1 MEYKPCLDIL
11 KTNVIRWYKFKE
23 NSKILVVGK
32 DVESMCDFLKENHT
46 VFAVSENNSK
56 TTEKFDYIII
66 KEDIY
71 CLSEY
76 KDCLV
81 EDGTILLLMNNRCG
95 VEHFTKTDGVKVV
108 HKNLENFTI
117 KEEVE
122 RVLKKQGFNNYKFF
136 YPLPNYNFTNA
147 IYSDEL
153 LPKYND
159 SKLANNNIYLEDEP
173 VVFDEIKMLRNF
185 TKNGDFTKFTNSY
198 LIEINPKSQEKAI
211 FYNNIRKDEYRL
223 ITKIYDGHVEKEI
236 YSDISKKH
244 INTIKN
250 NIEDLKKHG
259 FDLLDKV
266 EDGKVISKYV
276 TMSNLYEKVVELLK
290 NGKVEEAI
298 SIIEEKYNFIKE
310 KFENNKVTEIN
321 PKYFKDL
328 SPEGLFIVDKA
339 YIDLAFENIFIDEKE
354 NMYVYDQE
362 WFIENCPLEF
372 LLFRIIFNM
381 YMMNSEIGEIISR
394 DDLLKKFD
402 LFKYWETF
410 LTAETVFQEEIVNKE
425 MREYYDRRSQNLSNQ
440 PLGPNAEFDRCNE
453 IKQEYNRYLKHIKRF
468 GFLKKIGL
476 IKF

>member
-1 MEYKPCLDIL
+1 
-11 KTNVIRWYKFKE
+11 
-23 NSKILVVGK
+23 
-32 DVESMCDFLKENHT
+32 
-46 VFAVSENNSK
+46 
-56 TTEKFDYIII
+56 
-66 KEDIY
+66 
-71 CLSEY
+71 
-76 KDCLV
+76 
-81 EDGTILLLMNNRCG
+81 
-95 VEHFTKTDGVKVV
+95 
-108 HKNLENFTI
+108 
-117 KEEVE
+117 
-122 RVLKKQGFNNYKFF
+122 
-136 YPLPNYNFTNA
+136 
-147 IYSDEL
+147 
-153 LPKYND
+153 
-159 SKLANNNIYLEDEP
+159 
-173 VVFDEIKMLRNF
+173 
-185 TKNGDFTKFTNSY
+185 
-198 LIEINPKSQEKAI
+198 
-211 FYNNIRKDEYRL
+211 
-223 ITKIYDGHVEKEI
+223 
-236 YSDISKKH
+236 
-244 INTIKN
+244 
-250 NIEDLKKHG
+250 
-259 FDLLDKV
+259 
-266 EDGKVISKYV
+266 
-276 TMSNLYEKVVELLK
+276 MSNLYEKVVELLK

-394 DDLLKKFD
+394 DDLLEKFD

-425 MREYYDRRSQNLSNQ
+425 MREYYDRRSENLNAQ
-440 PLGPNAEFDRCNE
+440 PLNPNAEFDRCNE